1 MKSRPACALGLA
13 LLALL
18 VVVGSCGPR
27 PAPGPSGSGSSGPPS
42 IGRTPGRVAVPSGYQ
57 AAVSLGSAA
66 DGAVVLLADRLRD
79 GDFRL
84 ARMGNRIKANRRVT
98 LEDGNSV
105 LLLGRSYPVE
115 SADGADTFVLR
126 LEAEV
131 FNRDGGA
138 LLALS
143 WSSPGL
149 EFSLDTLERFL
160 RDVAAGVNAAASA
173 AAAPTDIH

>member
-1 MKSRPACALGLA
+1 
-13 LLALL
+13 
-18 VVVGSCGPR
+18 
-27 PAPGPSGSGSSGPPS
+27 
-42 IGRTPGRVAVPSGYQ
+42 VAVPSGYQ

-66 DGAVVLLADRLRD
+66 DGAVVLLADQLRD

-84 ARMGNRIKANRRVT
+84 ARMGNRVKANRRVT

-131 FNRDGGA
+131 FNSDGGA

-149 EFSLDTLERFL
+149 EFSLDALERFL
-160 RDVAAGVNAAASA
+160 RDVAAGINAAASA
-173 AAAPTDIH
+173 AAGPTDIH

>member
-1 MKSRPACALGLA
+1 
-13 LLALL
+13 
-18 VVVGSCGPR
+18 
-27 PAPGPSGSGSSGPPS
+27 
-42 IGRTPGRVAVPSGYQ
+42 VAVPSGYQ
-57 AAVSLGSAA
+57 AAVSLGLAA

-84 ARMGNRIKANRRVT
+84 ARMGNRIKANRRLT

-115 SADGADTFVLR
+115 SSDGADTFVLR

-131 FNRDGGA
+131 FNSDDGA

-143 WSSPGL
+143 WNSPGL

-160 RDVAAGVNAAASA
+160 RDVAAGINAAASA
-173 AAAPTDIH
+173 AAGPTDIH